1 MDLGLVGLV
10 DKIEEIFGRT
20 LVTILLFLLCLLV
33 GFWLVKEV
41 VLAWIAISDLI
52 NRGGRI
58 GTAVTFG
65 VMLLNLLVW
74 WISIRTISKRAVE
87 RAKREL
93 LEWNAKGR
101 PPEEGSEKSS
111 EAPSPF
117 TRIKDIAIVVAFMI
131 VITLLMHLWL
141 SLHEWALAI
150 IEEEYQHP

>member
-20 LVTILLFLLCLLV
+20 LVRILLFLLCLLV

-41 VLAWIAISDLI
+41 VHAWVAISDLI

-74 WISIRTISKRAVE
+74 WITISTMSRRAVE
-87 RAKREL
+87 RAKEEL
-93 LEWNAKGR
+93 VEWDAKGR

-111 EAPSPF
+111 EVPSLF
-117 TRIKDIAIVVAFMI
+117 SRIRDIAIVVAFMI
-131 VITLLMHLWL
+131 GITLLMYLWL